1 MIAALVLV
9 ALVLTAGLSSRSGSA
24 GAGAVAAL
32 SVAWLL
38 VNSPMEGP
46 VLVAFTPDHGITGGD
61 LTGFAGLALAAARLV
76 AVRRSRLR
84 AEPVAPRRRRPGR
97 VGT

>member
-9 ALVLTAGLSSRSGSA
+9 ALVLTAGLSGRSGPV
-24 GAGAVAAL
+24 GAGVLAVL

-46 VLVAFTPDHGITGGD
+46 VLVVFTPDHGITGGD
-61 LTGFAGLALAAARLV
+61 LAGFAGLALASARF
-76 AVRRSRLR
+76 AVLRRSR
-84 AEPVAPRRRRPGR
+84 VPR
-97 VGT
+97 